1 MAIISP
7 QVAWPYTVAS
17 ILEDFCFSLGLQ
29 AESQIMITIDWVVV
43 LVYALLA
50 LAIGVYFTHRAGK
63 NIESYFVGGRSLPW
77 WAIGF
82 STVATFTSAG
92 SASAFTMLVYTGGLL
107 GNWWWWIPW
116 MIWMPLVAVIWSK
129 FWRRLGIVSTAEF
142 VEVRY
147 GGRASGIF
155 RSVAAI
161 YFSLGWAVV
170 LIAYVTGW
178 ITKSVGPSLGWSNMA
193 VILFAAA
200 VTLFYTLLGGLLG
213 AVYSEVFQFAFFVLA
228 NVIFIPVVIRRLGG
242 LGNVYQ
248 SVEKIAGAQFFRATP
263 PGGAFTGLTIFALV
277 LQGLFFA
284 ASPAGGEG
292 FTAQKFM
299 SARNEFHAQVGQ
311 LFNAFLSLV
320 VRVIPFFFLG
330 ILGVA
335 AFPHSRVAGERVWG
349 DLVKLFGP
357 PGLKGLLIAG
367 EFAAYQSAVSTELNW
382 GASYLV
388 NDLYKRQ
395 INPGASER
403 HYVWAGRMAT
413 FGLLVIALMVAGFFV
428 KGMMAWFLFI
438 NNVMIAFILPL
449 SWLRFFWWRLNIW
462 GEIAALAGGLP
473 LSYIVW
479 FVFDF
484 AHKPFWEGFL
494 LLFGAGWVVIVAV
507 TLATAPEKR
516 ETLMEFYLRC
526 RPPGFWGEI
535 AKSISPEEHR
545 RLRAETWSDIYE
557 CALGIA
563 FCTGVVVMTA
573 ELFGR
578 HWAVASSWGLVTAV
592 TFGLFCSRW
601 SGKGIFKQLRSDDF
615 PKPDDF
621 SPYD

>member
-1 MAIISP
+1 M
-7 QVAWPYTVAS
+7 T
-17 ILEDFCFSLGLQ
+17 SLDWAVVGL
-29 AESQIMITIDWVVV
+29 
-43 LVYALLA
+43 YAVLA
-50 LAIGVYFTHRAGK
+50 LGIGVYFTRRAGK
-63 NIESYFVGGRSLPW
+63 NIESYFVGSRSLPW

-92 SASAFTMLVYTGGLL
+92 SSSAFTMLVYNGGLL

-129 FWRRLGIVSTAEF
+129 FWRRLKIVSTAEF

-155 RSVAAI
+155 RSVAAV

-170 LIAYVTGW
+170 LMAYVTGW
-178 ITKSVGPSLGWSNMA
+178 LTKSVGPVLGWSNTA
-193 VILFAAA
+193 IILFAAA
-200 VTLFYTLLGGLLG
+200 ITLVYTLLGGLLG

-228 NVIFIPVVIRRLGG
+228 NIIFIPVVVHRLGG
-242 LGNVYQ
+242 LGHVYQ
-248 SVEKIAGAQFFRATP
+248 SVQQTAGAGFFRATP
-263 PGGAFTGLTIFALV
+263 PGGAFTGLTILALV

-299 SARNEFHAQVGQ
+299 SAKNEFHAQVGQ

-320 VRVIPFFFLG
+320 IRVIPFFFLG
-330 ILGVA
+330 IVGVA
-335 AFPHSRVAGERVWG
+335 AFPHASVAGEKVWG
-349 DLVKLFGP
+349 DLVKIFSP
-357 PGLKGLLIAG
+357 PGLKGLLVAG
-367 EFAAYQSAVSTELNW
+367 EFAAYQSAVSTEMNW
-382 GASYLV
+382 GASYLI

-395 INPGASER
+395 IRPGASDR
-403 HYVWAGRMAT
+403 HYVWAGRVAT
-413 FGLLVIALMVAGFFV
+413 FGLLVIALLVARFLV

-449 SWLRFFWWRLNIW
+449 AWLRFFWWRLNIW

-473 LSYIVW
+473 LSYVIW

-494 LLFGAGWVVIVAV
+494 LLFGAGWIVIVAV
-507 TLATAPEKR
+507 TLITAPEKR
-516 ETLMEFYLRC
+516 ETLVEFYRRC

-535 AKSISPEEHR
+535 AATISPEESQRMR
-545 RLRAETWSDIYE
+545 RETWSDIYE
-557 CALGIA
+557 CALGVA
-563 FCTGVVVMTA
+563 FCTGVVAMTA
-573 ELFGR
+573 DLFGR
-578 HWAVASSWGLVTAV
+578 HWTAGAAWCVVTV
-592 TFGLFCSRW
+592 ITFTLFCSRW
-601 SGKGIFKQLRSDDF
+601 SGKGIFRQLA
-615 PKPDDF
+615 
-621 SPYD
+621 SPAPPNPHDPGQS